1 MKTFKEEPCAHR
13 PYSAL
18 TTLLEPSLAQ
28 TCSSSSMALPSYQ
41 CTVRD
46 DRSLPPSSQCVAQ
59 RCNLARD
66 NITRSARPFFSVPF
80 SSASMTTFPPDRF
93 VRSLLNGV
101 NPSLSVQDL
110 EAVPSARLQLLYN
123 VKVSDGPSL
132 LLALPPPA
140 VMRLL
145 RSEKSSI
152 GSEAAVLKWLSSLPR
167 EKKPTMTSK
176 DRAAGKTLAD
186 SDGCQKASNPLF
198 EYLPV
203 LVRHESVG
211 GGLAVEYNLSRPP
224 RGVAISSLSRP
235 LTRRERR
242 IVDFQTGQFLRR
254 ISTQSSPTRRFG
266 IAADVL
272 SVPLPCQGR
281 RLEGG
286 LHTTRGAESWS
297 VAFHALL
304 ESILRDGED
313 LAIMISY
320 GAIRRHF
327 DRFEHLLDAVTEPR
341 LVVVDAG
348 EDTNT
353 LVFQPSE
360 MGKKGTSPAEGI
372 NGKRQE
378 SKSARRTHIRSEK
391 IRTLAETPDGSD
403 ETDSEEED
411 IYTVIS
417 DAQGKGHIEVTG
429 LRQWSNCLFGD
440 PLMASVF
447 SKHPSHDFWNGFD
460 RPLPADEDSYIGSS
474 ASVVEDEA
482 NAHIRLLLYE
492 CYHAVVA
499 VVREFYRP
507 QNDSSKRELAA
518 RKQLGNVLAQL
529 EDLDDLGASRR
540 RRPSGEVSPAKRS
553 KSGDE
558 DGSDC

>member
-1 MKTFKEEPCAHR
+1 M
-13 PYSAL
+13 
-18 TTLLEPSLAQ
+18 
-28 TCSSSSMALPSYQ
+28 
-41 CTVRD
+41 
-46 DRSLPPSSQCVAQ
+46 
-59 RCNLARD
+59 
-66 NITRSARPFFSVPF
+66 
-80 SSASMTTFPPDRF
+80 TFPPDRF

-101 NPSLSVQDL
+101 NPGLSVQDL

-152 GSEAAVLKWLSSLPR
+152 GSEAAVLKWLSGLPR
-167 EKKPTMTSK
+167 GKKTPK
-176 DRAAGKTLAD
+176 DVAAGKVSGE
-186 SDGCQKASNPLF
+186 SDGSQRASNLLS

-242 IVDFQTGQFLRR
+242 IVDFQTGHLLRR

-266 IAADVL
+266 LVADVL
-272 SVPLPCQGR
+272 SVPSSCQAR

-313 LAIMISY
+313 LAIMLSY
-320 GAIRRHF
+320 SAIRRHF
-327 DRFEHLLDAVTEPR
+327 DRFEHLLFAVTEPR
-341 LVVVDAG
+341 LVVLDAG

-360 MGKKGTSPAEGI
+360 MGKKGTSYPEGI

-378 SKSARRTHIRSEK
+378 SRSARRIPIRPK
-391 IRTLAETPDGSD
+391 INRTPAENPDGSD
-403 ETDSEEED
+403 ETDSEDED
-411 IYTVIS
+411 IYTVMS
-417 DAQGKGHIEVTG
+417 DSQGKGQIEVTG
-429 LRQWSNCLFGD
+429 LRHWSNCLFGD

-447 SKHPSHDFWNGFD
+447 SKLPTRDFWSGFD
-460 RPLPADEDSYIGSS
+460 RPLPGDEDPSTDSPSG
-474 ASVVEDEA
+474 VVEDEP

-518 RKQLGNVLAQL
+518 RKQLGEVLSRL
-529 EDLDDLGASRR
+529 DDLDDLGAPRR